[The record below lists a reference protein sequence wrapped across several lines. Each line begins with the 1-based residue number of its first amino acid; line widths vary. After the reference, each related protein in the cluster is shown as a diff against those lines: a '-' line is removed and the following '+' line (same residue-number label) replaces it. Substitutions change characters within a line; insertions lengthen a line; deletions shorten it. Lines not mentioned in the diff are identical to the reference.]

1 MIYLN
6 VTFKSMEGAEEL
18 ARDLVRRKVAG
29 IVSVTPIKSF
39 YPIDGEV
46 AEREEA
52 LLKVT
57 TIDSKVQEVEDIV
70 REKSD
75 GRLPRVISFS
85 LFRIAREYKD
95 WLSSHVA

>member
-6 VTFKSMEGAEEL
+6 ITFKSMEEAEAL
-18 ARDLVRRKVAG
+18 ARELVTRKVAG
-29 IVSVTPIKSF
+29 IVSVAPIKSF
-39 YPIDGEV
+39 YPADGTV
-46 AEREEA
+46 SERDEA

-70 REKSD
+70 RERSEGKI
-75 GRLPRVISFS
+75 PRVISFS

>member
-6 VTFKSMEGAEEL
+6 ITFKSMEEAEAL
-18 ARDLVRRKVAG
+18 ARELVQRKAAG
-29 IVSVTPIKSF
+29 IVSVAPIKSF
-39 YPIDGEV
+39 YPGEGGV
-46 AEREEA
+46 LEREEA

-70 REKSD
+70 REKS
-75 GRLPRVISFS
+75 GGKLPRVISFS

-95 WLSSHVA
+95 WLSSHVG

>member
-6 VTFKSMEGAEEL
+6 VTFKSMEGAEKL
-18 ARDLVRRKVAG
+18 ARELVQQRVAG
-29 IVSVTPIKSF
+29 IVSVAPIKSF
-39 YPIDGEV
+39 YPVDGEV
-46 AEREEA
+46 AVRDEA
-52 LLKVT
+52 LLKIT

>member
-6 VTFKSMEGAEEL
+6 ITFKSMEEAEKL
-18 ARDLVRRKVAG
+18 ARELVQRKVAG
-29 IVSVTPIKSF
+29 IVSVAPIKSF
-39 YPIDGEV
+39 YPTDGEV
-46 AEREEA
+46 AVRDEA

-95 WLSSHVA
+95 WLSSHVS

>member
-6 VTFKSMEGAEEL
+6 ITFKSMEEAEEL
-18 ARDLVRRKVAG
+18 ARELLRRKAVG
-29 IVSVTPIKSF
+29 IVSLAPIKSF
-39 YPIDGEV
+39 YPVDGEIV
-46 AEREEA
+46 EREEA

-70 REKSD
+70 REKSS
-75 GRLPRVISFS
+75 GRIPRVISFS

-95 WLSSHVA
+95 WLSSHVV